1 MSIRCKI
8 SYKERELILSQMQMF
23 IMYINMNTSMS
34 FLQIMKDE
42 INDLFITSIKNDIIK
57 LTSIDSFLVFAV

>member
-1 MSIRCKI
+1 
-8 SYKERELILSQMQMF
+8 MQFDF
-23 IMYINMNTSMS
+23 ITDANVYYIYINMNTKIS

-42 INDLFITSIKNDIIK
+42 INDLFNFTSIKNDIIK